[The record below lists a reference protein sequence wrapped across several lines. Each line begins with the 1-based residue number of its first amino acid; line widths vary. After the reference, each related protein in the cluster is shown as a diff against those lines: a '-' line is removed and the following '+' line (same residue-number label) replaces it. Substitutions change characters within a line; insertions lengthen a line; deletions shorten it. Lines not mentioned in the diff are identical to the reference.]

1 MHDPTNRA
9 MFFSSTYVLIGDG
22 RNTPFCEAKWING
35 ATPKDIAPNLFK
47 NTKFKRRTI
56 QKELH
61 SDNWVKSLALINN
74 PSLLDEFVT
83 LSMMLWL

>member
-1 MHDPTNRA
+1 MEGT
-9 MFFSSTYVLIGDG
+9 L
-22 RNTPFCEAKWING
+22 PFARPNG
-35 ATPKDIAPNLFK
+35 SMEHIAPNLFK